1 MPFSIIKIPAQSKP
15 LATTEKPEH
24 YFASIQKW
32 YLFLA
37 LGLGYVALSWL
48 TNSTL
53 LTKDVYYN
61 TFSEQISFQQIET
74 FINLQRRYAF
84 LSYALIFPSLL
95 LKIMYT
101 VIWLGVAALLAD
113 WNFSFGD
120 LFKITIVAE
129 IVFLAG
135 AAIHFIWCWLFLDVR
150 VLSDVAGFY
159 PLSVLNFFNIAE
171 IEPWLIYPLR
181 TLNLFEGAYCFFL
194 TFLLMYRYKS
204 SFKSAAELAFGAYS
218 VGLLLWV
225 VLVVFVNLQL
235 S

>member
-1 MPFSIIKIPAQSKP
+1 MPFSIIEIPVQSKP
-15 LATTEKPEH
+15 LATTEKPKH
-24 YFASIQKW
+24 YITSIQTW

-37 LGLGYVALSWL
+37 LCLAYVALSWL

-61 TFSEQISFQQIET
+61 TFSEQISLQQIET

-95 LKIMYT
+95 LKIIYT
-101 VIWLGVAALLAD
+101 VIWLCVAAVLAD
-113 WNFSFGD
+113 WDFSFGD
-120 LFKITIVAE
+120 MFKVTIIAE

-135 AAIHFIWCWLFLDVR
+135 AVTHFIWCSFFLNVH

-159 PLSVLNFFNIAE
+159 PLSVLNFFDIAQ

-181 TLNLFEGAYCFFL
+181 TLNLFEVAYCIFL
-194 TFLLMYRYKS
+194 TFLLMARYKR
-204 SFKSAAELAFGAYS
+204 SFKVAAGLVFGSYS
-218 VGLLLWV
+218 VGLFLWV

>member
-1 MPFSIIKIPAQSKP
+1 MSFSIIEIPAPSKP
-15 LATTEKPEH
+15 LATTEKSRP
-24 YFASIQKW
+24 YFAPIQIW

-37 LGLGYVALSWL
+37 IYLGYAALSWL
-48 TNSTL
+48 TNLTF

-84 LSYALIFPSLL
+84 LSYVLILPSLL
-95 LKIMYT
+95 LKIMYNA
-101 VIWLGVAALLAD
+101 IWLCVAAVLTD
-113 WNFSFGD
+113 WDFSFGD
-120 LFKITIVAE
+120 MFKITIVAE

-135 AAIHFIWCWLFLDVR
+135 AVTHFIWCLLFLDVR
-150 VLSDVAGFY
+150 VLSDVVGFY

-181 TLNLFEGAYCFFL
+181 TLNLFEVAYCVFL
-194 TFLLMYRYKS
+194 TFLLMDRYKRS
-204 SFKSAAELAFGAYS
+204 SKAAAGLAVGAYS
-218 VGLLLWV
+218 VGLLLWI
-225 VLVVFVNLQL
+225 VLVMFLNVQL